1 MLLIFKLNNTKTAHK
16 IIDKSIVIKFGI
28 HRYILYNKKCKIK

>member
-1 MLLIFKLNNTKTAHK
+1 MLLIFKLNNTKTANE

-28 HRYILYNKKCKIK
+28 YKCILYNKKCKIK